1 METNVGANALDTL
14 TLRHKIDAAIGE
26 RARGVAYYCGFY
38 AKAGTDKLSLGT
50 PHSDWRENPFESK
63 MAQRSLRSDKS
74 SA

>member
-1 METNVGANALDTL
+1 MVL
-14 TLRHKIDAAIGE
+14 LRYKIDAAIGE

-38 AKAGTDKLSLGT
+38 ANAGTDKLSLGT

-63 MAQRSLRSDKS
+63 KAQRNLRSDKS